1 MLSIAAA
8 VKIMFLKIKRQTIKK
23 RKKMIFLKKE
33 AKHN

>member
-23 RKKMIFLKKE
+23 KKKKDVSE
-33 AKHN
+33 ERS